1 MRRRVIAWGISAL
14 VLGAA
19 GAAAAADSGAPA
31 AWTSACAR
39 CHRDVAALMD
49 GVQAVDDAALRAYL
63 DTFLAR
69 HRAPDP
75 AVRAALIDWLVA
87 QRSE

>member
-1 MRRRVIAWGISAL
+1 MPMAAQAVDAQSAWN
-14 VLGAA
+14 
-19 GAAAAADSGAPA
+19 
-31 AWTSACAR
+31 TSCAR
-39 CHRDVAALMD
+39 CHRDSAALVN
-49 GVQAVDDAALRAYL
+49 GVQAVDEAALRAYL
-63 DTFLAR
+63 ETFLAR